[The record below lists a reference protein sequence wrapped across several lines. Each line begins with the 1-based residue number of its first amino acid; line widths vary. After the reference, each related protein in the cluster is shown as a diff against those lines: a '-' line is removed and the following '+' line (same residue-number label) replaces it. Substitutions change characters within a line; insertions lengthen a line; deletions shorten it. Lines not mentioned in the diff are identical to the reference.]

1 MLLVMTQSI
10 RTIGRDNDMLGTA
23 LYDVQHLTMQ
33 SGSFRLVPQKQTYQR
48 LNQSLSS
55 QGRLMYLCMI
65 FYILLLHV

>member
-10 RTIGRDNDMLGTA
+10 RTIERNNDMLGAA
-23 LYDVQHLTMQ
+23 LYDVQHHTMQ
-33 SGSFRLVPQKQTYQR
+33 SGSFRLATQKQTYQR

-55 QGRLMYLCMI
+55 ERRLMYLCMI